1 MDYDTGESNTVIPHY
16 MRRPRSTPRGTPPH
30 TPHHTGSPQMLS
42 DLQPP
47 IRPISAMEAT
57 DALVWDRQ
65 SVCHRLLARL
75 EALYTADVPLWR
87 REVDR

>member
-16 MRRPRSTPRGTPPH
+16 MRRPRG